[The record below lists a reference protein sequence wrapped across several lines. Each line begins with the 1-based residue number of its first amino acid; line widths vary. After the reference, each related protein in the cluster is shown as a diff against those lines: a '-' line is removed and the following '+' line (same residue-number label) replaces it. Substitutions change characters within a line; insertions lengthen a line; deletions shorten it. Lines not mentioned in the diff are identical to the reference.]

1 MAFVKGLIAPLPVLA
16 VMAAMLVLPA
26 GLLAGAWGWP
36 RAWIVLA
43 VFGVAVM
50 LANGVLAVARPASFQ
65 VRRQPVLAEKAKR
78 QPLIDVVGLVVYL
91 VWILAWLA
99 FIPLDVFRLH
109 LAPAPDRL
117 VTVAGGVAALAGV
130 LITYT
135 AIAQNRFA
143 APAIQDQ
150 SGQQVIQTGLYGV
163 VRHPF
168 YAGMLLVYLG
178 LGLALGSYVAA
189 LGVLVFL
196 AFTLARIV
204 IEEAW
209 LRQNLAGYEAYARR
223 VRGRLIPFLL

>member
-1 MAFVKGLIAPLPVLA
+1 MAFVKGLLAPLPVLA
-16 VMAAMLVLPA
+16 VMAAMLLLPA
-26 GLLAGAWGWP
+26 RLLTGAWAWP
-36 RAWIVLA
+36 RAWVVLA
-43 VFGVAVM
+43 LFGVAVM

-65 VRRQPVLAEKAKR
+65 VRQQPVLADKAKR
-78 QPLIDVVGLVVYL
+78 QPLIDVLGLVVYL
-91 VWILAWLA
+91 AWILTWLA

-109 LAPAPDRL
+109 LLPAPSPV
-117 VTVAGGVAALAGV
+117 VTIAGGVVAVLGV
-130 LITYT
+130 LVTYV
-135 AIAQNRFA
+135 AIGQNRFA
-143 APAIQDQ
+143 APAIQNQ

-178 LGLALGSYVAA
+178 LGLALGSFVAA

-209 LRQNLAGYEAYARR
+209 LRRNLAGYDAYARR
-223 VRGRLIPFLL
+223 VRGRLIPYLL